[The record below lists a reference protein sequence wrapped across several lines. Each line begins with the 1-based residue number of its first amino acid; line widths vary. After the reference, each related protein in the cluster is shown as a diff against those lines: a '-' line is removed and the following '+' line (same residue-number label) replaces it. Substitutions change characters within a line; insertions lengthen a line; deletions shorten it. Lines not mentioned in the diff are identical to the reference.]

1 MTCLHFLS
9 GIANGV
15 FILVRKKYPRDEY
28 LHTNSSQSCA
38 SAILETGDCLA
49 LKLILI
55 LISIGSNPVCFLARA
70 SILGENQFL
79 FPLPVIHSLNFP
91 TVGLH
96 ILDIAT
102 NAKPDQNLFLSP
114 PFSLSFFVT
123 EKWWVEIVL
132 LGPPSLAD
140 QKGTGSAQCIE
151 MRGKE
156 ANYIL
161 KPQLHRALSFCSTFD
176 SILIPRIRDSSCCSV
191 MHYLLLLLVTKNPG

>member
-9 GIANGV
+9 GIANGTEEISPGWIFAHKQLSVMCLGNLGDRRLLGTETDFDSNFNWQQPRV
-15 FILVRKKYPRDEY
+15 FPCTCIYTGRKPIPV
-28 LHTNSSQSCA
+28 SSAGHS
-38 SAILETGDCLA
+38 
-49 LKLILI
+49 
-55 LISIGSNPVCFLARA
+55 
-70 SILGENQFL
+70 QFK
-79 FPLPVIHSLNFP
+79 FPHCWSSYFR
-91 TVGLH
+91 H
-96 ILDIAT
+96 CHQ
-102 NAKPDQNLFLSP
+102 K
-114 PFSLSFFVT
+114 
-123 EKWWVEIVL
+123 KWLVEIVL

-176 SILIPRIRDSSCCSV
+176 SILIPRICDSSCCSV